1 MRTVAGEHED
11 LADASPAGVEP
22 HTLLGLG
29 RSKALTDTVQ
39 QRRQAG

>member
-11 LADASPAGVEP
+11 LAGASPAGVEP

-29 RSKALTDTVQ
+29 RSEALTDTVQ